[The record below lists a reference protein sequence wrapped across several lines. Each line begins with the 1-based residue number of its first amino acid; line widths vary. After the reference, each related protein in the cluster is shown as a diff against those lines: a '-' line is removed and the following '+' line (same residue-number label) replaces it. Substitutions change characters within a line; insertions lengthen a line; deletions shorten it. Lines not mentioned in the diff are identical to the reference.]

1 MHVQSQKGRSMSFDW
16 LLGELPKASMEWP
29 KVIDLGEF
37 MTRSELPV
45 GADWQRLANEWGRR
59 QCPSLHVESAANHSR
74 PAVAVER
81 RRSPGIS
88 VERRRSLQSRL
99 EYSDASTRRSHLAP
113 FSLWLWAVDYFNAAR
128 AAPSSPPGDRTF
140 HPARAGNACQALELA
155 LKAFLCQR
163 GVSLDSLRSRG
174 HDLARLVSDAE
185 AADLAALM
193 PLTTEHR
200 AALDSAVRY
209 HSEKVLDYPSLLES
223 LTDYWD
229 RPDVDG
235 VLRMVEE
242 LLKVLEPE
250 CRRSL
255 KSKPDW

>member
-16 LLGELPKASMEWP
+16 LLGELPKASREWP

-45 GADWQRLANEWGRR
+45 GADWQRLASEWGRR
-59 QCPSLHVESAANHSR
+59 QRPSLHVEMAPSHSR

-81 RRSPGIS
+81 RRSPAIS
-88 VERRRSLQSRL
+88 VERRRSLHSRL
-99 EYSDASTRRSHLAP
+99 EYLDDATGRSHLAP
-113 FSLWLWAVDYFNAAR
+113 YSLWLWAVDYFNAAR
-128 AAPSSPPGDRTF
+128 AAPLSPPGDRTF

-155 LKAFLCQR
+155 LKAFLCLR

-174 HDLARLVSDAE
+174 HDLARLIGDAE

-193 PLTTEHR
+193 PLTVEHR
-200 AALDSAVRY
+200 AAIDGAVRY

-223 LTDYWD
+223 LTGYWD

-235 VLRMVEE
+235 VLRMVED

-250 CRRSL
+250 CRRGL
-255 KSKPDW
+255 KSKPD